1 MEQGRVEG
9 VGSTLMEVFASV
21 PDPRGKHGRRH
32 PLGAILGLA
41 VCAMLCGA
49 RSLYAIGQWGR
60 DHGTPMAGA
69 LGFTRDQTPAVST
82 LHEVF
87 KRLDRQAFE
96 RALGGWLQER
106 GLKDEEAVAID
117 GKKLRGIHGK
127 QVPGVHLVSAY
138 AHQMGIVVG
147 QQAVE
152 EKKNELGAVPS
163 LLEQLDIRGHVV
175 TGDAQFTQRQVCEDI
190 VEKGGPTSLW

>member
-1 MEQGRVEG
+1 MEEGRAERV
-9 VGSTLMEVFASV
+9 VGTLMEVFASV

-60 DHGTPMAGA
+60 DHGTPMASA
-69 LGFTRDQTPAVST
+69 LGFTREQTPAVST
-82 LHEVF
+82 LHAVF
-87 KRLDRQAFE
+87 KRLDRPAFE
-96 RALGGWLQER
+96 GALGGWLQER

-117 GKKLRGIHGK
+117 GKTLRGIHGK

-152 EKKNELGAVPS
+152 DKGSELGAVSS

-175 TGDAQFTQRQVCEDI
+175 TGDAQFTQRRVCEDI
-190 VEKGGPTSLW
+190 VKKGATICLW